1 MISKDMLE
9 NVEIRRSTR
18 AKHLHIKVTAYGQVI
33 VVIPKRVKKFN
44 IESILNSHKNW
55 IDTRL
60 NKVASIRQDNP
71 SFDELLPEKIELKLT
86 TEHFVLHY
94 DLKSDRDSLREKG
107 DALYVTATN
116 DLVVGKM
123 LKKWLQVKA
132 RQQLPY
138 LLRQMADQT
147 SLRYNN
153 VTIRG
158 QKTRWGSCSAA
169 ANINLNRNLL
179 FLPEPL
185 VRHLM
190 LHELCHTRHLNHS
203 AEYWKFVESF
213 EPNYKTYEKKLSG
226 AYVNVPRWAIV

>member
-33 VVIPKRVKKFN
+33 VVVPKRVKKFN
-44 IESILNSHKNW
+44 IESILDSHKDW

-60 NKVASIRQDNP
+60 NKVAIIRQDNP
-71 SFDELLPEKIELKLT
+71 FFDDLLPDKIELKLT
-86 TEHFVLHY
+86 TERFDIHY
-94 DLKSDRDSLREKG
+94 DMKADKDTLREIG
-107 DALYVTATN
+107 EALYITATN
-116 DLVVGKM
+116 ELVVGKI

-132 RQQLPY
+132 RQLLPP
-138 LLRQMADQT
+138 LLSEMAEQT
-147 SLRYNN
+147 SLSFKN
-153 VTIRG
+153 VTVRG

-203 AEYWKFVESF
+203 VEYWKFVES
-213 EPNYKTYEKKLSG
+213 
-226 AYVNVPRWAIV
+226 

>member
-1 MISKDMLE
+1 MLE

-33 VVIPKRVKKFN
+33 VVVPKRVKNFN
-44 IESILNSHKNW
+44 IESILKSHKDW
-55 IDTRL
+55 IDSRL
-60 NKVASIRQDNP
+60 NKVAIIRQDNP
-71 SFDELLPEKIELKLT
+71 SFDDLLPEKIELKLT
-86 TEHFVLHY
+86 TEQFDLYY
-94 DLKSDRDSLREKG
+94 DLRSDRDSLLEKG
-107 DALYVTATN
+107 NALYISATN
-116 DLVVGKM
+116 ESIVGKI
-123 LKKWLQVKA
+123 LKKWLQAKA
-132 RQQLPY
+132 RQQLPS
-138 LLRQMADQT
+138 LLRQMADRT
-147 SLRYNN
+147 SLTYNN

-213 EPNYKTYEKKLSG
+213 EPDYKTYEKELSG
-226 AYVNVPRWAIV
+226 AYVKVPRWATA